1 MIILDKHMKK
11 EQIDKIITKL
21 DTISINKW
29 HLDNIVYFDR
39 TSNPE
44 TLLKFFERIQELS
57 KKTRSSKIEKKELSI
72 LLEMLDDIDEHDC
85 EDLLTQTD
93 DEYRDTFIEN
103 LARTSAIEV
112 LTNGKISFETMNTS
126 CKLSPNDFILCAKR
140 TQDLITSIQSLVIK
154 GETLSKDVAG
164 A

>member
-1 MIILDKHMKK
+1 MKK
-11 EQIDKIITKL
+11 EQIDTLISKIENL
-21 DTISINKW
+21 SINKW
-29 HLDNIVYFDR
+29 NLDNIVYFDR

-44 TLLKFFERIQELS
+44 TLLSFFQRIQELS
-57 KKTRSSKIEKKELSI
+57 KKTRSSKIEKKELTF
-72 LLEMLDDIDEHDC
+72 LLELL
-85 EDLLTQTD
+85 EDLDEKECENLLNQTEE
-93 DEYRDTFIEN
+93 EYKDSFIEK

-112 LTNGKISFETMNTS
+112 LTNGKISFESMNTS

-140 TQDLITSIQSLVIK
+140 TQDLITAIQGLVIK

>member
-1 MIILDKHMKK
+1 MKTENINK
-11 EQIDKIITKL
+11 LLSTVIQGPSKWEL
-21 DTISINKW
+21 DTII
-29 HLDNIVYFDR
+29 YYDR

-44 TLLKFFERIQELS
+44 TLIRFLTRIQFLKSS
-57 KKTRSSKIEKKELSI
+57 KKLDSGEKQELTH
-72 LLEMLDDIDEHDC
+72 LLELL
-85 EDLLTQTD
+85 EDLDEEECEELLTKTD
-93 DEYRDTFIEN
+93 EETKDLFIEN

-112 LTNGKISFETMNTS
+112 LTHGKISFESMHTA

-140 TQDLITSIQSLVIK
+140 TQDLITAIQSLVIK